1 MEISILS
8 QSISVVVLGR
18 FFPESMDPVWMVK
31 RGILK
36 LEDLGQG
43 FQLNPD
49 SLSFRT
55 KNFEVLI
62 TRSRL
67 QVVSFEISESD
78 VIVSFIIKVLSCK
91 KPEKIDAIGIN
102 GAKIFTLLKKGD
114 LLKFCHHFAPIDAL
128 TPVSSNSI
136 MVDITWQ
143 SWEEKQTDETP
154 QKLISLKRVTNGGK
168 YPSFQFSEN
177 NHYRVNDVDVAIDIL
192 RGKTGTLHQV
202 FDDTFKE
209 LISVSY
215 THLTLPTN
223 SRV

>member
-8 QSISVVVLGR
+8 QSIRVVVLGR

-177 NHYRVNDVDVAIDIL
+177 NHYRVNDVDVAIGIL

-209 LISVSY
+209 LISSIKP
-215 THLTLPTN
+215 LF
-223 SRV
+223 

>member
-18 FFPESMDPVWMVK
+18 FLPESMDPVWMVK

-177 NHYRVNDVDVAIDIL
+177 NHYRVNDVDVAIGIL

-202 FDDTFKE
+202 
-209 LISVSY
+209 
-215 THLTLPTN
+215 LPQFGIT
-223 SRV
+223 SSI

>member
-154 QKLISLKRVTNGGK
+154 KNLFR
-168 YPSFQFSEN
+168 
-177 NHYRVNDVDVAIDIL
+177 
-192 RGKTGTLHQV
+192 
-202 FDDTFKE
+202 
-209 LISVSY
+209 
-215 THLTLPTN
+215 
-223 SRV
+223 

>member
-102 GAKIFTLLKKGD
+102 GAKIFTLLKK
-114 LLKFCHHFAPIDAL
+114 
-128 TPVSSNSI
+128 
-136 MVDITWQ
+136 Q
-143 SWEEKQTDETP
+143 
-154 QKLISLKRVTNGGK
+154 
-168 YPSFQFSEN
+168 
-177 NHYRVNDVDVAIDIL
+177 
-192 RGKTGTLHQV
+192 
-202 FDDTFKE
+202 
-209 LISVSY
+209 
-215 THLTLPTN
+215 
-223 SRV
+223 